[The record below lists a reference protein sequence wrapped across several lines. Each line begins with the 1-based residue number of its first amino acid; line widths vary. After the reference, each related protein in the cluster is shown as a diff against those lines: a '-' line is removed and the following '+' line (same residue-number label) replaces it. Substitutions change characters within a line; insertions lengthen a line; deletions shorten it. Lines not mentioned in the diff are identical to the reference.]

1 MGKTFRNIKY
11 CNRFRNPKYKHKLL
25 EGDSKGDIVTDYD
38 DKPVAARKEGKY
50 NKEKE

>member
-1 MGKTFRNIKY
+1 MGKTHRNIKHAG
-11 CNRFRNPKYKHKLL
+11 FLRNPKYKHKLL
-25 EGDSKGDIVTDYD
+25 AGDKKADIVTDYD